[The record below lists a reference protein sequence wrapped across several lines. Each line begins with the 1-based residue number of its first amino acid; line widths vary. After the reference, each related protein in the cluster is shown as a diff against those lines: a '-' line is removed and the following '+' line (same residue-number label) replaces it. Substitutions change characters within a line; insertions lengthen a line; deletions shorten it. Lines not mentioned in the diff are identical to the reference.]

1 MSKYYSQTQASWTGV
16 QVGTICMMPKD
27 SNGDYFAP
35 SGWQECNGR
44 SLNPNE
50 FYGLYQIIGNTYGG
64 DAAGTVYGLLTGSY
78 KVPDLR
84 DKKAIGTGRIRP
96 EVSSSPQLESHLGG
110 PSGYGT
116 NVCGT
121 YGGKNVMRI
130 SDVAARVQVIGN
142 PVITLNPT
150 SPNVATSMVANS
162 YLTINSGHTSTHT
175 AQNYPSHNHDPTG
188 SSIRSTPGGGSSR
201 TLDRTSPGEGN
212 TGVKSNSNVAFTSNF
227 QDLAAIDPNN
237 RAFTR
242 QPHAHWV
249 SFDSSIWATTSYHRS
264 FGDCI
269 GANAGNSHLGQVWE
283 ANRGGIDAWRAKF
296 LNGDINNQGRC
307 NENTGDCILEAKAGG
322 GYVGIT
328 TSAQQA
334 NADNVSFTLGVSV
347 GLNSDPVIS
356 PSYQETAYMIFLGVS
371 AAAYVAPAPP
381 ADTGDNIPG
390 DFGPL
395 EETVSTA
402 SGTVAT
408 SFQITDCDGV
418 YSFTVIVEKSGG
430 SDVGATPINLQGTGT
445 ATNSGYVVG
454 DTVSMVLEGPALGGT
469 AANYSIKIYDG
480 TNLVKEGT
488 ASVTYAVAPVVTISA
503 LPSLVEPGSATSI
516 TFSAPGATSL
526 VGSNFGASVATGE
539 TVSIIPTADITYS
552 VTVSNA
558 YGQTTATV
566 PVVLNV
572 GAAPTIA
579 LTATPQTIDYNGFT
593 RVQYS
598 SPDATTFVGSDIP
611 GVNDSNDAFADVQL
625 TTDTSYYVTLSNA
638 NGSTTANITV
648 TVNPLA
654 LPVVTL
660 SSDVNSINV
669 GADPGA
675 TVELT
680 VSGADSIVYSSSPAN
695 TEWNALTSLTG
706 TNISLSP
713 DATTTFTVAATN
725 AAGTTTE
732 NVSIAVT
739 QLPTVILSAVP
750 AVLEIGTGAT
760 NPVSSSTLT
769 WTSTDATTVVS
780 SSFGAATVSGT
791 TTVSP
796 TETTVYDIDV
806 SGPAGVADAEVTV
819 TVNCTTG
826 SGTSPAGYGDT
837 FFGYLKYNDGTL
849 NAFNSGQNQY
859 FVQSTNSSYANTVA
873 VGTFTYGQIGTQII
887 GSYQVILDRRPD
899 ATAFDG
905 WMNSFINNFGTT
917 YSNLTDLNTTIYND
931 ANGIGVGTSNEIA
944 LRATYG
950 GLEGNYTECHLKIV

>member
-44 SLNPNE
+44 SLDPNE

-64 DAAGTVYGLLTGSY
+64 DAAGSTYGLLTGTY
-78 KVPDLR
+78 NVPDLR

-142 PVITLNPT
+142 PIITLNPT
-150 SPNVATSMVANS
+150 SPTIGTSMVANS

-188 SSIRSTPGGGSSR
+188 SSIRTTPGSGRSR

-242 QPHAHWV
+242 QPHAHWL

-264 FGDCI
+264 FGDSI
-269 GANAGNSHLGQVWE
+269 GANAGNSHLGVIWS
-283 ANRGGIDAWRAKF
+283 RGGVPEFRAKF
-296 LNGDINNQGRC
+296 LFGDINNQGRC

-328 TSAQQA
+328 TGNQQA

-418 YSFTVIVEKSGG
+418 YSFTVVVEKSGG

-539 TVSIIPTADITYS
+539 TISIIPTADTTYS

-579 LTATPQTIDYNGFT
+579 LTATPQTIEYNGFT
-593 RVQYS
+593 RIQYS
-598 SPDATTFVGSDIP
+598 SPDATTFVASDIP
-611 GVNDSNDAFADVQL
+611 GVTDSNDAFADVQL

-654 LPVVTL
+654 LPVITL

-695 TEWNALTSLTG
+695 TDWNALTSLTG

-725 AAGTTTE
+725 ASGTTTE
-732 NVSIAVT
+732 NVIIYVT
-739 QLPTVILSAVP
+739 QLPTVVLSAVP

-806 SGPAGVADAEVTV
+806 SGPAGAADAEVTV

-826 SGTSPAGYGDT
+826 TGTSPAGYGDT
-837 FFGYLKYNDGTL
+837 FFGYLKYSDGTL

-859 FVQSTNSSYANTVA
+859 FVQTTNSSYANTTA

-905 WMNSFINNFGTT
+905 WMNDFINNFGTT
-917 YSNLTDLNTTIYND
+917 YNNLTDLNTTIYND

-950 GLEGNYTECHLKIV
+950 GLEGNYTECGLLIV

>member
-35 SGWQECNGR
+35 LGWQECNGR
-44 SLNPNE
+44 SLDPNE

-64 DAAGTVYGLLTGSY
+64 DAAGSTYGLFTGTY
-78 KVPDLR
+78 NVPDLR

-96 EVSSSPQLESHLGG
+96 EDSSSPQLESHLGG

-142 PVITLNPT
+142 PIVTLNPT
-150 SPNVATSMVANS
+150 SPTIATSMVANS
-162 YLTINSGHTSTHT
+162 YLRVNSGHTSTHT
-175 AQNYPSHNHDPTG
+175 AQNYPSHTHDPTG
-188 SSIRSTPGGGSSR
+188 SPIRTTPGSGTSR
-201 TLDRTSPGEGN
+201 TLDRTSPGNGN
-212 TGVKSNSNVAFTSNF
+212 TGVKSNSSVAHTSNF
-227 QDLAAIDPNN
+227 QDLAVVTAGN
-237 RAFTR
+237 RAFTS

-264 FGDCI
+264 FGDSI
-269 GANAGNSHLGQVWE
+269 GANAGNAHLGTIWS
-283 ANRGGIDAWRAKF
+283 RGGVPEFRAKF
-296 LNGDINNQGRC
+296 LFGDINNQGQC
-307 NENTGDCILEAKAGG
+307 QENTGDCIIEATAAGG
-322 GYVGIT
+322 LVGIST
-328 TSAQQA
+328 GTQQA

-430 SDVGATPINLQGTGT
+430 SDVGATPINVQGTGT
-445 ATNSGYVVG
+445 NTKSGYIVG

-503 LPSLVEPGSATSI
+503 LPSVVEPGSATSI
-516 TFSAPGATSL
+516 TFSAPGATTL
-526 VGSNFGASVATGE
+526 VGSNFGATVATGE

-558 YGQTTATV
+558 YGQTTATI

-579 LTATPQTIDYNGFT
+579 LTATPQTIDFNGFT

-598 SPDATTFVGSDIP
+598 SPDADTFVSSDIP

-638 NGSTTANITV
+638 DGSTTANITV

-654 LPVVTL
+654 LPVVTMTA
-660 SSDVNSINV
+660 DATSINV

-675 TVELT
+675 AVE
-680 VSGADSIVYSSSPAN
+680 VAISGADSVVYSSVPAN
-695 TEWNALTSLTG
+695 ADWNALTSLTG
-706 TNISLSP
+706 ISTSLSP
-713 DATTTFTVAATN
+713 DASTQFIVAATN

-732 NVSIAVT
+732 NITISVT
-739 QLPTVILSAVP
+739 QLPTVVLSAVP

-760 NPVSSSTLT
+760 NPASSSTLT

-796 TETTVYDIDV
+796 TETTLYDIDV

-826 SGTSPAGYGDT
+826 TGTSPAGYGDT

-849 NAFNSGQNQY
+849 NAFNAGQNRY
-859 FVQSTNSSYANTVA
+859 FVQTTNSSYANTVA

-887 GSYQVILDRRPD
+887 GSYQVILDRRP
-899 ATAFDG
+899 TAIDFDG